1 MPDLPVL
8 YMVVICLHS
17 FPLQNDI
24 IQLFFF
30 LLGNNLSVLPS
41 GIYNLFSLKE
51 INFDDNPLLRPPMEI
66 CKGKQL
72 YTIARYLQR
81 ADERDGR

>member
-8 YMVVICLHS
+8 DMVTCLHS
-17 FPLQNDI
+17 FPLQRDI
-24 IQLFFF
+24 IHFFF

>member
-1 MPDLPVL
+1 MPNPLSHTSQG
-8 YMVVICLHS
+8 YS
-17 FPLQNDI
+17 FLLQNGT
-24 IQLFFF
+24 IQLKIVF
-30 LLGNNLSVLPS
+30 LLGNNLTALPS
-41 GIYNLFSLKE
+41 GIDNLISLKN

-66 CKGKQL
+66 CKGKHL